1 MGKLDVSALAAR
13 LTELNSNSGGNGSG
27 GGISWLNLK
36 DGRNVIR
43 ILPPKGDGVFAKE
56 VFVHF
61 GVNKTEENK
70 RGTMV
75 VCPKTHGDNKPCPV
89 CDVVAEMRKLSKKKD
104 DKYDKMARE
113 LNKKTRVYY
122 NVIDRAD
129 DLDTFEKKEVDGK
142 EKWFNADDE
151 EETPIKVFGSGIG
164 IYKALLALIIDP
176 EYGDITDEDEGLD
189 IIITKSGTGYNT
201 KYEVKSVRKESVI
214 GFDNWEEESH
224 DLNPLAKAKSYDEI
238 DAILNGEE
246 PEDKDDDDEEEDE
259 KEEKPK
265 KADKKVKAKKE
276 EKEEEEE
283 DSDSEGS
290 TEEGGDSL
298 QDEIAAKLAARKKRR
313 G

>member
-13 LTELNSNSGGNGSG
+13 LTELNSNSGGSGSG

-61 GVNKTEENK
+61 GVNKNEENK
-70 RGTMV
+70 KGTMV

-104 DKYDKMARE
+104 DKFDKLARE

-129 DLDTFEKKEVDGK
+129 DLSTFEKKEVDGK

-164 IYKALLALIIDP
+164 IYKALLALIVDP

-189 IIITKSGTGYNT
+189 IIITKSGTGFNT
-201 KYEVKSVRKESVI
+201 KYEVKSVRKESPI

-238 DAILNGEE
+238 EAILNGEE
-246 PEDKDDDDEEEDE
+246 PEEGEKEEEEEEDD
-259 KEEKPK
+259 KPK
-265 KADKKVKAKKE
+265 KDSKKVKVEKE

-283 DSDSEGS
+283 NSESEGS
-290 TEEGGDSL
+290 SDGDGDDLSA
-298 QDEIAAKLAARKKRR
+298 EIAAKLAARKNRR
-313 G
+313 K

>member
-13 LTELNSNSGGNGSG
+13 LTELNSNSGGSGSG

-70 RGTMV
+70 KGTMV

-89 CDVVAEMRKLSKKKD
+89 CEVVAEMRKLSKKKD

-129 DLDTFEKKEVDGK
+129 DLSTFEKKEVDGK

-164 IYKALLALIIDP
+164 IYKALLALIVDP
-176 EYGDITDEDEGLD
+176 EYGDITDEEEGLD
-189 IIITKSGTGYNT
+189 IIITKTGTGFNT
-201 KYEVKSVRKESVI
+201 KYEVKSVRKESPI
-214 GFDNWEEESH
+214 GFDDWEEESH

-238 DAILNGEE
+238 QAILNGEE
-246 PEDKDDDDEEEDE
+246 PEEGSEEEEEEEEDE
-259 KEEKPK
+259 KPTKSSK
-265 KADKKVKAKKE
+265 KTKVEKE

-283 DSDSEGS
+283 NSESEGS
-290 TEEGGDSL
+290 TEDGGDDLSA
-298 QDEIAAKLAARKKRR
+298 EIAAKLAARKNRR
-313 G
+313 K